1 MVLTPVGTS
10 PPGVTETIRRPS
22 TRIVA
27 SGTGVSLSIVH
38 ASAWTIASDWADAG
52 AAMASAIAL
61 ASILM
66 ALLPRVPARSRR
78 PDRCGVGRDP
88 TPRSEEHTSELQ
100 SLMRISYAVFCLKKK
115 INKHHH
121 QHRTQ

>member
-1 MVLTPVGTS
+1 MVLTPAGTS

-52 AAMASAIAL
+52 AAMARAIAP

-66 ALLPRVPARSRR
+66 ALLPRVPDRRRR

-88 TPRSEEHTSELQ
+88 TPPPPRSPITKEPRVGKEG
-100 SLMRISYAVFCLKKK
+100 V
-115 INKHHH
+115 
-121 QHRTQ
+121 